1 MVAILFGE
9 FLHTRYCLPFDLG
22 PARIDLLDH
31 DAGSILPI
39 IGLMSLLAGVSMLF
53 IRRRRFG
60 E

>member
-1 MVAILFGE
+1 MVAILFGD
-9 FLHTRYCLPFDLG
+9 FPHTRYSLPFDLG
-22 PARIDLLDH
+22 AARIDLLEH

-39 IGLMSLLAGVSMLF
+39 IGLMSLLAGASMLS